1 MGCDESVTW
10 RWLVFPPDRIV
21 TMPDIARRTTLA
33 LALST
38 GLAGA
43 VNAAPPA
50 DRPWMDR
57 SLSPDRRAEL
67 IVAAMTDDE
76 KFRLIRS
83 DFGQKNDKLPHPADS
98 LDGAGYVPAIP
109 RLGLPVLNETDAGLG
124 VARPGNDQLGAI
136 SLPAGLAT
144 AASFDP
150 SVAHA
155 GGRMIGGEARGKGY
169 GVLLSGGVNLV
180 RDPRNGRNFEYAG
193 EDPVLAGTMV
203 GAAVKGI
210 QERKVVATVKHF
222 AINDLESGRNTLSAD
237 IDPVALRESD
247 LLAFQLAIAKGDPGS
262 VMSSYNRVN
271 GTYAGEHDWLLNQVL
286 KQEWGFKGWVMSDW
300 GGVHSATKAAM
311 AGLDQESAGEVFDKE
326 VFFDKPLREAYA
338 SGQFPKARLDDMV
351 KRVMRSLFAHGV
363 IDEPMK
369 KTKVPYE
376 ADRVVARDTLEAGAV
391 LLRNEAGL
399 LPLARKGQSVAVIGG
414 HADKGVLA
422 GGGSSLVSD
431 VAGDPVPGLEPK
443 AWPGPMKYH
452 ASAPLAFIQK
462 LAGGKVSFDPG
473 TDPATAAKAAAG
485 ADVAVVFVTKWAA
498 ESFDWTDLSLPDNQ
512 DALIAAVAK
521 ANPKT
526 IVVLETNGPVNMPWL
541 GQVGAVMEA
550 WYPGSG
556 GGEAIAR
563 LLYGVTAPSGRLP
576 VSWPKDESQLPR
588 TTIEAAGLYS
598 KAKPADN
605 VDYNIEGADVGY
617 RWFEKTHREPLFAF
631 GHGLTYT
638 SFAYSDFAVDKDA
651 AGHPVAHVTVKNTG
665 KVAGADVPQIYVTAP
680 GAATRR
686 LAGWSKVKLSPG
698 ASSRVD
704 IPLEPLALA
713 RYDDA
718 GKRWRVAP
726 GRYTVKLGRSATD
739 IAGEAAVEVAESFPV
754 VKAP

>member
-1 MGCDESVTW
+1 MA
-10 RWLVFPPDRIV
+10 
-21 TMPDIARRTTLA
+21 DIARRTTLA
-33 LALST
+33 IALAT

-43 VNAAPPA
+43 AHAAPA
-50 DRPWMDR
+50 AEHPWMDR

-83 DFGQKNDKLPHPADS
+83 DFGMKSEKGPAPAEA
-98 LDGAGYVPAIP
+98 LGGAGYVPAIP
-109 RLGLPVLNETDAGLG
+109 RLGLPALNETDAGLG
-124 VARPGNDQLGAI
+124 VTRAGNDGLGAI

-150 SVAHA
+150 AVAHA

-169 GVLLSGGVNLV
+169 GVILAGGVNLV

-193 EDPVLAGTMV
+193 EDPVLAGTMA

-222 AINDLESGRNTLSAD
+222 AINDLESGRNTLSSD

-247 LLAFQLAIAKGDPGS
+247 LLAFELAIAKGDPGS

-300 GGVHSATKAAM
+300 GGVHSAAKAAL
-311 AGLDQESAGEVFDKE
+311 AGLDQESAGEVFDQQ

-351 KRVMRSLFAHGV
+351 KRILRSLFAHGV
-363 IDEPMK
+363 LDEPMK
-369 KTKVPYE
+369 VGKVPYE

-391 LLRNEAGL
+391 LLRNEGNL
-399 LPLARKGQSVAVIGG
+399 LPLSRKGQSVAVIGG
-414 HADKGVLA
+414 HADKAVLA
-422 GGGSSLVSD
+422 GGGSSAVSD
-431 VAGDPVPGLEPK
+431 VDGDPVPGLQPVV
-443 AWPGPMKYH
+443 WPGPVKYH
-452 ASAPLAFIQK
+452 PSAPLTFIGK

-473 TDPATAAKAAAG
+473 TDPAAAAKAAAA

-498 ESFDWTDLSLPDNQ
+498 ESFDAPDLSLPDGQ
-512 DALIAAVAK
+512 DALVAAVAK

-526 IVVLETNGPVNMPWL
+526 IVVLETNGAVKMPWL
-541 GQVGAVMEA
+541 GNVGAVMEA

-576 VSWPKDESQLPR
+576 VSWPRDESELPR
-588 TTIEAAGLYS
+588 KSIQGAGLYS
-598 KAKPADN
+598 KDKPADN

-617 RWFEKTHREPLFAF
+617 RWYEKTHREPLFAF

-651 AGHPVAHVTVKNTG
+651 SGHPVAHVTVKNTG
-665 KVAGADVPQIYVTAP
+665 KVAGADVPQIYVAAP
-680 GAATRR
+680 GGATRR
-686 LAGWSKVKLSPG
+686 LAGWSKVALKPG
-698 ASSRVD
+698 ASRRVD

-713 RYDDA
+713 RYDDT

-726 GRYTVKLGRSATD
+726 GNYVVKLARSATD
-739 IAGEAAVEVAESFPV
+739 FAGEATVTLSESFPTA
-754 VKAP
+754 KAP

>member
-1 MGCDESVTW
+1 MA
-10 RWLVFPPDRIV
+10 
-21 TMPDIARRTTLA
+21 DIARRTTLA
-33 LALST
+33 IALAT

-43 VNAAPPA
+43 AHAAPA
-50 DRPWMDR
+50 AEHPWMDR

-83 DFGQKNDKLPHPADS
+83 DFGMKSEKGPAPAEA
-98 LDGAGYVPAIP
+98 LGGAGYVPAIP
-109 RLGLPVLNETDAGLG
+109 RLGLPALNETDAGLG
-124 VARPGNDQLGAI
+124 VTRAGNDGLGAI

-150 SVAHA
+150 AVAHA

-169 GVLLSGGVNLV
+169 GVILAGGVNLV

-193 EDPVLAGTMV
+193 EDPVLAGTMA

-222 AINDLESGRNTLSAD
+222 AINDLESGRNTLSSD

-247 LLAFQLAIAKGDPGS
+247 LLAFELAIAKGDPGS

-300 GGVHSATKAAM
+300 GGVHSAAKAAL
-311 AGLDQESAGEVFDKE
+311 AGLDQESAGEVFDQQ

-351 KRVMRSLFAHGV
+351 KRILRSLFAHGV
-363 IDEPMK
+363 LDEPMK
-369 KTKVPYE
+369 VGKVPYE

-391 LLRNEAGL
+391 LLRNEGNL
-399 LPLARKGQSVAVIGG
+399 LPLSRKGQSVAVIGG
-414 HADKGVLA
+414 HADKAVLA
-422 GGGSSLVSD
+422 GGGSSAVSD
-431 VAGDPVPGLEPK
+431 VDGDPVPGLQPVV
-443 AWPGPMKYH
+443 WPGPVKYH
-452 ASAPLAFIQK
+452 PSAPLTFIGK

-473 TDPATAAKAAAG
+473 TDPAAAAKAAAA

-498 ESFDWTDLSLPDNQ
+498 ESFDAPDLSLPDGQ
-512 DALIAAVAK
+512 DALVAAVAK

-526 IVVLETNGPVNMPWL
+526 IVVLETNGAVKMPWL
-541 GQVGAVMEA
+541 GNVGAVMEA

-563 LLYGVTAPSGRLP
+563 LLYGVTSPSGRLP
-576 VSWPKDESQLPR
+576 VSWPGDESELPR
-588 TTIEAAGLYS
+588 KTIQGAGLYS
-598 KAKPADN
+598 KDKPADN

-617 RWFEKTHREPLFAF
+617 RWYEKTHREPLFAF

-651 AGHPVAHVTVKNTG
+651 SGHPVAHVTVKNTG
-665 KVAGADVPQIYVTAP
+665 KVAGADVPQIYVAAP
-680 GAATRR
+680 GGATRR
-686 LAGWSKVKLSPG
+686 LAGWSKVALKPG
-698 ASSRVD
+698 ASRRVD

-713 RYDDA
+713 RYDDT

-726 GRYTVKLGRSATD
+726 GNYVVKLARSATD
-739 IAGEAAVEVAESFPV
+739 FAGEATVTLSESFPTA
-754 VKAP
+754 KAP

>member
-1 MGCDESVTW
+1 
-10 RWLVFPPDRIV
+10 
-21 TMPDIARRTTLA
+21 
-33 LALST
+33 
-38 GLAGA
+38 
-43 VNAAPPA
+43 
-50 DRPWMDR
+50 MDR

-76 KFRLIRS
+76 KFRLIRA
-83 DFGQKNDKLPHPADS
+83 DFGMKSEKGPGPADA
-98 LDGAGYVPAIP
+98 LGGAGFVPAFP
-109 RLGLPVLNETDAGLG
+109 RLGLPALNETDAGLG
-124 VARPGNDQLGAI
+124 VTRAGSDGLGAI

-150 SVAHA
+150 AVAHA

-169 GVLLSGGVNLV
+169 GVILAGGVNLV

-193 EDPVLAGTMV
+193 EDPILAGTMV

-222 AINDLESGRNTLSAD
+222 AMNDLESGRNTLSAD

-247 LLAFQLAIAKGDPGS
+247 LLAFQLAIARGDPGS
-262 VMSSYNRVN
+262 VMSAYNRVN
-271 GTYAGEHDWLLNQVL
+271 GTYSGEHDWLLNQVL

-300 GGVHSATKAAM
+300 GGVHSAAKAAL
-311 AGLDQESAGEVFDKE
+311 AGLDQESAGEVFDSE

-338 SGQFPKARLDDMV
+338 SGTFPKSRLDDMV
-351 KRVMRSLFAHGV
+351 HRIFRSLFAHGV

-369 KTKVPYE
+369 PTKVPYDT
-376 ADRVVARDTLEAGAV
+376 DRVVARDTLEAGAV
-391 LLRNEAGL
+391 LLRNEGGL
-399 LPLARKGQSVAVIGG
+399 LPLQRKGQSIAVIGG

-422 GGGSSLVSD
+422 GGGSSAVSD
-431 VAGDPVPGLEPK
+431 VAGDPVPGLQPT
-443 AWPGPMKYH
+443 AWPGPVKYH
-452 ASAPLAFIQK
+452 ASAPLTFLGK

-473 TDPATAAKAAAG
+473 NDPAAAAKAAAA

-498 ESFDWTDLSLPDNQ
+498 ESFDTPDLALPDGQ
-512 DALIAAVAK
+512 DALIAAVAR

-526 IVVLETNGPVNMPWL
+526 IVVLETNGPVKMPWL
-541 GQVGAVMEA
+541 DQVGAVMEA
-550 WYPGSG
+550 WYPGSA

-576 VSWPKDESQLPR
+576 LSWPKDESQLPR
-588 TTIEAAGLYS
+588 ATIQGAGLYS
-598 KAKPADN
+598 KEKPADN

-617 RWFEKTHREPLFAF
+617 RWFEKTHREALFAF

-638 SFAYSDFAVDKDA
+638 SFAYSDFTVDKDA

-665 KVAGADVPQIYVTAP
+665 KLAGADVPQIYVGAP
-680 GAATRR
+680 GGATRR
-686 LAGWSKVKLSPG
+686 LAGWNKVKLAPG
-698 ASSRVD
+698 DSRRVD

-718 GKRWRVAP
+718 GKRWRIAA
-726 GRYTVKLGRSATD
+726 GTYAVKLGRSATD
-739 IAGEAAVEVAESFPV
+739 FAGEASVTLGESFPD

>member
-1 MGCDESVTW
+1 MVGHS
-10 RWLVFPPDRIV
+10 LPRIV
-21 TMPDIARRTTLA
+21 TMTDIARRSALA
-33 LALST
+33 LALAA
-38 GLAGA
+38 GLAGTAHAA
-43 VNAAPPA
+43 VPT

-76 KFRLIRS
+76 KFRLIRA
-83 DFGQKNDKLPHPADS
+83 DFGQKNDKAPHPPEA
-98 LDGAGYVPAIP
+98 LDGAGFVPPLP
-109 RLGLPVLNETDAGLG
+109 RLGLAALNETDAGLG
-124 VARPGNDQLGAI
+124 VARPGNDGLGAI

-150 SVAHA
+150 AVAHA

-169 GVLLSGGVNLV
+169 GVLLAGGVNLV

-203 GAAVKGI
+203 GASVKGV

-262 VMSSYNRVN
+262 VMSSYNKVN

-300 GGVHSATKAAM
+300 GGVHSGAKAAL

-338 SGQFPKARLDDMV
+338 AGQFPKARLDDMV
-351 KRVMRSLFAHGV
+351 KRIMRSLFAHGV

-369 KTKVPYE
+369 PTKVPYE
-376 ADRVVARDTLEAGAV
+376 ADRGIARDTLEAGAV
-391 LLRNEAGL
+391 LLRNQDAL
-399 LPLARKGQSVAVIGG
+399 LPLARKGKSVVVIGG
-414 HADKGVLA
+414 RADKGVLA

-443 AWPGPMKYH
+443 AWPGPVKYH
-452 ASAPLAFIQK
+452 ASAPLAFMRK
-462 LAGGKVSFDPG
+462 LGGKVSFDEG
-473 TDPATAAKAAAG
+473 TDPAAAAKAAAG

-498 ESFDWTDLSLPDNQ
+498 ESFDTPNLALPDGQ
-512 DALIAAVAK
+512 DALVEAVAK
-521 ANPKT
+521 ASPKT
-526 IVVLETNGPVNMPWL
+526 VVVLETNGPVAMPWL
-541 GQVGAVMEA
+541 DRVGAVMQA

-563 LLYGVTAPSGRLP
+563 LLYGVSAPSGRLP
-576 VSWPKDESQLPR
+576 LTWPKDESQLPR
-588 TTIEAAGLYS
+588 TTIAGAGLYS
-598 KAKPADN
+598 KEKPADN

-617 RWFEKTHREPLFAF
+617 RWFEKTRREPLFAF
-631 GHGLTYT
+631 GYGLTYT
-638 SFAYSDFAVDKDA
+638 SFAYSEFSVDKDA
-651 AGHPVAHVTVKNTG
+651 SGHPVAHVTVRNTG

-680 GAATRR
+680 GASTRR
-686 LAGWSKVKLSPG
+686 LAGWSKVSLKPG
-698 ASSRVD
+698 ASQRVD

-718 GKRWRVAP
+718 GKRWHVAA
-726 GRYTVKLGRSATD
+726 GTYAVKLGRSATD
-739 IAGEAAVEVAESFPV
+739 VEGEASVTLAESFPV
-754 VKAP
+754 VKAPE

>member
-1 MGCDESVTW
+1 MA
-10 RWLVFPPDRIV
+10 
-21 TMPDIARRTTLA
+21 DIARRTTLA
-33 LALST
+33 IALAT

-43 VNAAPPA
+43 AHAAPA
-50 DRPWMDR
+50 AEHPWMDR

-67 IVAAMTDDE
+67 VVAAMTDDE

-83 DFGQKNDKLPHPADS
+83 DFGMKSEKGPAPAEA
-98 LDGAGYVPAIP
+98 LGGAGYVPAIP
-109 RLGLPVLNETDAGLG
+109 RLGLPALNETDAGLG
-124 VARPGNDQLGAI
+124 VTRAGNDGLGAI

-150 SVAHA
+150 AVAHA

-169 GVLLSGGVNLV
+169 GVILAGGVNLV

-193 EDPVLAGTMV
+193 EDPVLAGTMA

-222 AINDLESGRNTLSAD
+222 AINDLESGRNTLSSD

-247 LLAFQLAIAKGDPGS
+247 LLAFELAIAKGDPGS

-300 GGVHSATKAAM
+300 GGVHSAAKAAL
-311 AGLDQESAGEVFDKE
+311 AGLDQESAGEVFDQQ

-351 KRVMRSLFAHGV
+351 KRILRSLFVHGV
-363 IDEPMK
+363 LDEPMK
-369 KTKVPYE
+369 VGKVPYE

-391 LLRNEAGL
+391 LLRNEGNL
-399 LPLARKGQSVAVIGG
+399 LPLSRKGQSVAVIGG
-414 HADKGVLA
+414 HADKAVLA
-422 GGGSSLVSD
+422 GGGSSAVSD
-431 VAGDPVPGLEPK
+431 VDGDPVPGLQPVV
-443 AWPGPMKYH
+443 WPGPVKYH
-452 ASAPLAFIQK
+452 PSAPLTFIGK

-473 TDPATAAKAAAG
+473 TDPAAAAKAAAA

-498 ESFDWTDLSLPDNQ
+498 ESFDAPDLSLPDGQ
-512 DALIAAVAK
+512 DALVAAVAK

-526 IVVLETNGPVNMPWL
+526 IVVLETNGAVKMPWL
-541 GQVGAVMEA
+541 GNVGAVMEA

-576 VSWPKDESQLPR
+576 VSWPRDESELPR
-588 TTIEAAGLYS
+588 KTIQGAGLYS
-598 KAKPADN
+598 KDKPADN

-617 RWFEKTHREPLFAF
+617 RWYEKTHREPLFAF

-651 AGHPVAHVTVKNTG
+651 SGHPVAHVTVKNTG
-665 KVAGADVPQIYVTAP
+665 KVAGADVPQIYVAAP
-680 GAATRR
+680 GGATRR
-686 LAGWSKVKLSPG
+686 LAGWSKVALKPG
-698 ASSRVD
+698 ASRRVD

-713 RYDDA
+713 RYDDT

-726 GRYTVKLGRSATD
+726 GNYVVKLARSATD
-739 IAGEAAVEVAESFPV
+739 FAGEATVTLSESFPTA
-754 VKAP
+754 KAP